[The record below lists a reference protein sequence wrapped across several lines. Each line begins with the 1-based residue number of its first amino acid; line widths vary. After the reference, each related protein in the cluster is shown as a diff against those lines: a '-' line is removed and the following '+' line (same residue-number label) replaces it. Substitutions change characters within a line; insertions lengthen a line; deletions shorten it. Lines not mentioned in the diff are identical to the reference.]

1 MTPEPTSTARY
12 YLAVF
17 RRRWKVI
24 APAVL
29 IPLIAGIVL
38 YASTAKTYRGTAE
51 VVINR
56 QSLADQLNGTPDP
69 VAGASDF
76 IDIVQTDADA
86 ARSIQ
91 VARRVISATPG
102 TLLTPQQF
110 LKTSDVTAS
119 PNADL
124 LTFTADSRD
133 PETANNLASAYANA
147 YTSYSKEQSAAAFS
161 AAATQL
167 RSRIAAA
174 RAARQPGLVTRLQ
187 AKAED
192 LQTLAAVQTG
202 NEFVVRTS
210 TDAQV
215 TSPKKSVDI
224 GLFLVLGLAL
234 AAALVAIL
242 EGLDTKVRTP
252 EEAELILGVPFL
264 GGLMPPPSGFEHRV
278 LALARPR
285 DPATEGFRALHASL
299 EVQMAGQ
306 GAEVFMVTSSVE
318 SEGKSLTIAN
328 LAVVAARAGRNVV
341 LVDLDLRRPD
351 QNVLFGSADRS
362 PGLTDVL
369 RGDVS
374 LDEALLPVRLSGDA
388 GSEIGTG
395 SLSVLRSGRVPADP
409 GAIVASE
416 NLSALIAELR
426 NAADLVLI
434 DAPPVLRTGDA
445 LSLSRVCDG
454 VVIVA
459 RLSVVTRPMMHD
471 LAKAVFAA
479 PAPITGFVTTGNRAA
494 AHGGYGHG
502 SYDQAAPDEPFVAE
516 SAASRV

>member
-17 RRRWKVI
+17 KRRWKVI

-91 VARRVISATPG
+91 VARRAIAATPG

-110 LKTSDVTAS
+110 LKKSDVTAS

-133 PETANNLASAYANA
+133 PQTANNLASAYAKA
-147 YTSYSKEQSAAAFS
+147 YTSYSQEQAAAAISAAT
-161 AAATQL
+161 TQL
-167 RSRIAAA
+167 NGRIAAA
-174 RAARQPGLVTRLQ
+174 RAAHDSGLVKRLE

-192 LQTLAAVQTG
+192 LQTLAAVQTA
-202 NEFVVRTS
+202 NEFVVRTA
-210 TDAQV
+210 TTAQV

-224 GLFLVLGLAL
+224 GLFLILGLVL

-285 DPATEGFRALHASL
+285 DPATEGFRAVHASL

-306 GAEVFMVTSSVE
+306 AAKVFMVTSSVE

-328 LAVVAARAGRNVV
+328 VAVVAARAGRNVV

-351 QNVLFGSADRS
+351 QNVLFASAERS
-362 PGLTDVL
+362 PGITDVL

-374 LDEALLPVRLSGDA
+374 LDEALLPVGLADA
-388 GSEIGTG
+388 GSGVGTG
-395 SLSVLRSGRVPADP
+395 SLSVLRSGHVPADP
-409 GAIVASE
+409 GAIAASE
-416 NLSALIAELR
+416 NLSALIGELR
-426 NAADLVLI
+426 DSADLVLI

-445 LSLSRVCDG
+445 LSISRVCDG

-459 RLSVVTRPMMHD
+459 RLGVVTRPMMHD

-479 PAPITGFVTTGNRAA
+479 PAPVTGFVTTGNRAA
-494 AHGGYGHG
+494 ADRGYGYG
-502 SYDQAAPDEPFVAE
+502 SYDQAAPDEPLVRESAE
-516 SAASRV
+516 SRM